1 MLEVDSLTCLLT
13 GVVELLTNYK
23 LILNPGGKK
32 PHRICVFVGVGGKEF
47 VFMFGFII
55 KPQICGT

>member
-1 MLEVDSLTCLLT
+1 MDSLTCLLT

-23 LILNPGGKK
+23 LILNSGKK
-32 PHRICVFVGVGGKEF
+32 HTHRICAFVSVGGKEF

-55 KPQICGT
+55 KPHICGT